1 MNYNRGMTMKF
12 ILQGGAQTHPEIIGL
27 LTEDK
32 LIDLNKTNE
41 LLNLKNLEVEKVE
54 FDGTQKVVY
63 IKETTKTNLLQE

>member
-1 MNYNRGMTMKF
+1 MVLPLATLENQPSLVVDCF
-12 ILQGGAQTHPEIIGL
+12 IGL

-54 FDGTQKVVY
+54 FDGTQKVVC